1 MHFIAIFSVF
11 RKIRYLFHELSPNAA
26 SLFSSNCGRRSEDD
40 ALLVLAEEFDEGI
53 CLKIKKKGN
62 FEIEE
67 LENNNNSIAKC
78 ELKIKDCGL
87 YLYNIL
93 D

>member
-40 ALLVLAEEFDEGI
+40 ALLVLAEELDDGI

-67 LENNNNSIAKC
+67 LENNNNNSIAKY
-78 ELKIKDCGL
+78 ELKIKDFVA
-87 YLYNIL
+87 YIYIIF
-93 D
+93 